1 MLHRPD
7 WDFGTSGLARQVLHV
22 RLLFFLPSLRVC
34 IIVLAFLGGYVL
46 PFRGYEEEYHIAPC
60 MRRRQGF

>member
-7 WDFGTSGLARQVLHV
+7 GVLARQVFLARHV
-22 RLLFFLPSLRVC
+22 VVIVFLPSLRVW
-34 IIVLAFLGGYVL
+34 IAVLAFLGGYVL
-46 PFRGYEEEYHIAPC
+46 PSFGYKEKYHIAPC